1 MVQIVVEDK
10 NGVEHALDATEY
22 NSGYETVRDLLEDE
36 IDDTN
41 FAICGGSMCCA
52 TCHVYV
58 DGMGHPKWGHLV
70 LPSKE
75 ESIMLESLGV
85 NIKDNSRLSC
95 QIPINDNL
103 DGVRFIIAQ
112 E

>member
-1 MVQIVVEDK
+1 MIQIIVEDK
-10 NGVEHALDATEY
+10 NGVDHTLDATEY

-52 TCHVYV
+52 TCHVYT
-58 DGMGHPKWGHLV
+58 DGAGN
-70 LPSKE
+70 PSQE

-85 NIKDNSRLSC
+85 NIQENSRLSC

-103 DGVRFIIAQ
+103 NNMRFIIAQ